1 MMFGWHGPWMFGF
14 GGVGMLF
21 WLVLIVAVGYL
32 VYRLSRNA
40 TGTSNGNNER
50 SAMDSL
56 QERYARGE
64 IDIDTY
70 NRMKDQLR

>member
-21 WLVLIVAVGYL
+21 WVVILVAVGFL
-32 VYRLSRNA
+32 VYRLFRNA
-40 TGTSNGNNER
+40 TGTSNGNNAR
-50 SAMDSL
+50 SAMNIL

-64 IDIDTY
+64 IDLDTY
-70 NRMKDQLR
+70 NRMKDQLK